1 MVRDEKQEEIAELWI
16 ESDRK
21 NTLIVGTGVG
31 KSKITML
38 ILSKLFELNDLNSD
52 SCILLLTNS
61 EILRDT
67 NWKEDFEKWNLS
79 WMWDKVVSECYQTVY
94 KWKDTKW
101 DLVISDEIDFCMTEV
116 YSTFFLNNECSMI
129 LGLTG
134 FVDPSKDQLLNSIA
148 PSIVEYSTQDAQED
162 GILNKT
168 QLVLVE
174 FDLSMNPKDITVK
187 YKSDGRDKTFTQSEN
202 DAYAY
207 IEDKCNILYGKI
219 SRLEIQPDVIWG
231 LDSTKVKELK
241 DLKYQYN
248 RATAERKKLLYTGI
262 ASRNVAKQL
271 QEKILSNKDSKVI
284 CFSMLT
290 DQADS
295 INTFTYHGKNSKGST
310 ALKDL
315 DSGTIRALGVCKAV
329 NRGAN
334 IIGLNNMIQESY
346 DGSKTQ
352 FIQRHGRGTRLEAN
366 QTMYLFVMLP
376 YYHKKVNSPEDKT
389 KKVYVRRAT
398 QAVKWAENMMSEFTF
413 NNPMRIKM

>member
-271 QEKILSNKDSKVI
+271 QEKILSNKDSKV
-284 CFSMLT
+284 
-290 DQADS
+290 
-295 INTFTYHGKNSKGST
+295 
-310 ALKDL
+310 
-315 DSGTIRALGVCKAV
+315 
-329 NRGAN
+329 N
-334 IIGLNNMIQESY
+334 IFGI
-346 DGSKTQ
+346 
-352 FIQRHGRGTRLEAN
+352 
-366 QTMYLFVMLP
+366 FV
-376 YYHKKVNSPEDKT
+376 V
-389 KKVYVRRAT
+389 
-398 QAVKWAENMMSEFTF
+398 
-413 NNPMRIKM
+413 